1 MIKVYNP
8 NNFNFELNMV
18 GVGDAFAKGKGHS
31 MAYMTCDD
39 ILVMV
44 DAGKQC
50 TDFIS
55 HKFEHER
62 HYKEVIF
69 CITHAHPD
77 HIMGLGDSIFWLL
90 FNTEA
95 NIKIFSISNIIKD
108 VSEFI
113 YSQGIYKIKNTG
125 LENYK
130 NRIILYDKFQP
141 LSEDIDFSNVSIDP
155 QEPTFIITPFVQD
168 HKSVDACGFRFTYTV
183 GKRCDII
190 AYSGDTSDCEGV
202 LNMLVLPEIFRV
214 TVDIRFKQIFHELS
228 IYPDSK
234 LHTTVDKLLTG
245 MRELSQEGIL
255 CPVSL
260 YHLPENIRSLE
271 DIEKTIEC
279 PVTLEVWRK
288 YVSRDLLKIADREH
302 NIMM

>member
-1 MIKVYNP
+1 
-8 NNFNFELNMV
+8 
-18 GVGDAFAKGKGHS
+18 

-95 NIKIFSISNIIKD
+95 NIKIFSMSNIIKD

-113 YSQGIYKIKNTG
+113 ESQGIYKIKNTG

-130 NRIILYDKFQP
+130 NIFLLLEQIVPILDKIGSSTQDKEKVALLLLLFFKEKNVLDILSNIRKTAFSYLEEN
-141 LSEDIDFSNVSIDP
+141 LSEDELDNLLQKADENFL
-155 QEPTFIITPFVQD
+155 EFW
-168 HKSVDACGFRFTYTV
+168 
-183 GKRCDII
+183 
-190 AYSGDTSDCEGV
+190 
-202 LNMLVLPEIFRV
+202 
-214 TVDIRFKQIFHELS
+214 QIPKETNKEL
-228 IYPDSK
+228 
-234 LHTTVDKLLTG
+234 L
-245 MRELSQEGIL
+245 
-255 CPVSL
+255 
-260 YHLPENIRSLE
+260 
-271 DIEKTIEC
+271 IEKIIS
-279 PVTLEVWRK
+279 L
-288 YVSRDLLKIADREH
+288 
-302 NIMM
+302 